1 MEKQERI
8 VCAAMF
14 VKWKYKDLDF
24 KNEEVICGVNH
35 NLIRKSSHFMNR
47 RYNYDREYFSFEK
60 GFITNKNR
68 FVDAKEAMSIAI
80 KSGQYPDYEF
90 RKKVC
95 LHEIE
100 EANEN
105 KKHNQ
110 ENIGFDGQLY
120 VTDIGYLENKIKEY
134 DSILERDYLKPE
146 DLY

>member
-1 MEKQERI
+1 MDKQEKV
-8 VCAAMF
+8 VCAAIQYSARD
-14 VKWKYKDLDF
+14 YKNGGF
-24 KNEEVICGVNH
+24 SEPKHICGVDYKFIEIPVAYTSP
-35 NLIRKSSHFMNR
+35 IR
-47 RYNYDREYFSFEK
+47 
-60 GFITNKNR
+60 GFATSKNR
-68 FVDAKEAMSIAI
+68 FVDAKEAMRIAV
-80 KSGQYPDYEF
+80 KTGQYPNYEF

-120 VTDIGYLENKIKEY
+120 VADIGYLDNKIKEY
-134 DSILERDYLKPE
+134 DSLLERDYLKPE